1 MDDNSKEK
9 REVKYAIINGIV
21 NVQQDCVDNLKDCQI
36 LLKGK
41 CSGSYLKCF
50 LCEFKDR
57 EIMFILHQKMI
68 LKAKED
74 TAVKFY

>member
-9 REVKYAIINGIV
+9 RQGKYAIINGII
-21 NVQQDCVDNLKDCQI
+21 NSQQACVDNLTGCQI

-68 LKAKED
+68 LKARED
-74 TAVKFY
+74 TGVKYY